1 LVACAKKI
9 APGMIVLAVFLTV
22 ALSPLAIYTREREYR
37 CASAAGFS
45 ALSYTVKAGD
55 TLYDIAREHR
65 VELSELMKVNS
76 LTGSLIWP
84 GDILSLPEEKLTSVS
99 LSRGSIP
106 SNISEGEL
114 ILLARLIHAEARGE
128 SFLGQ
133 VAVGAVI
140 MNRLASPHFPKTIT
154 KVIYQRS
161 NQVYQFSPVAD
172 GSINLEPDEKAVQ
185 AALQALNGDDPTGGA
200 LFFYNPDLSRDRW
213 ILTLPVIT
221 RIGNHVFATC
231 V

>member
-1 LVACAKKI
+1 MIVCVKKI
-9 APGMIVLAVFLTV
+9 APGMIALAVFLTV
-22 ALSPLAIYTREREYR
+22 ALSPLALYVQGREYR
-37 CASAAGFS
+37 CASAAGS
-45 ALSYTVKAGD
+45 GSLSYTVKKGD
-55 TLYDIAREHR
+55 TLYDIAGEHR

-84 GDILSLPEEKLTSVS
+84 GDILNLPEEKPTSVS

-106 SNISEGEL
+106 SDISEGEL
-114 ILLARLIHAEARGE
+114 ILLARLIYAEARGE

-140 MNRLASPHFPKTIT
+140 MNRLASPHFPKTIS
-154 KVIYQRS
+154 KIIYQRS

-185 AALQALNGDDPTGGA
+185 AALQALHGHDPTEGA